1 MQKTL
6 TEIAEKQV
14 TGKQGGKIKHPK

>member
-6 TEIAEKQV
+6 MEITEKQV